1 MELDLSSLGSVKMFA
16 DAFLAK
22 GVSLDMLVCNAG
34 VFEPNFSLSE
44 DGLEMHF
51 AVNHLGHFY
60 LVQLLRE
67 VLQEASPSRV
77 VVLSSDAHW
86 SA

>member
-1 MELDLSSLGSVKMFA
+1 MKLDLGSLNSVKQFA

-22 GVSLDMLVCNAG
+22 RVCLDILVCNAG
-34 VFEPNFSLSE
+34 VFEPDFSISV

-67 VLQEASPSRV
+67 VLLKAVPSRI
-77 VVLSSDAHW
+77 VVLSSEAHW
-86 SA
+86 